1 MVDKKHIPNRSQKI
15 CDGLNKRILFRCN
28 LQVDDIKPIVKK
40 SKSLLSKLRKWKPF
54 SVSSKDSGHI
64 FINLS
69 LRVASMSALLCDSE
83 QEFLNLSLRNLEM
96 DTVFHP
102 GSKMIVRTFIH
113 DLLVEDVTQLSL
125 FPKVPYFAKE
135 SFLLLKLPLS
145 GQI

>member
-1 MVDKKHIPNRSQKI
+1 M
-15 CDGLNKRILFRCN
+15 
-28 LQVDDIKPIVKK
+28 KK
-40 SKSLLSKLRKWKPF
+40 SKSLLSKLRRWKPF
-54 SVSSKDSGHI
+54 SVSSNKDSGHI

-69 LRVASMSALLCDSE
+69 LRVASLNALLCDSE

-125 FPKVPYFAKE
+125 FPKVI
-135 SFLLLKLPLS
+135 SFLLLRLPLPDKS
-145 GQI
+145 REKRQEYKQSKSSFLVDSKRRRR